1 MRLWAK
7 ELLDYLH
14 VPTWDA
20 SCQGPFD
27 PCAWVNLPAECGT
40 TPLDIFNTGGGG
52 VQIRTQ
58 NCTWLFSDGC
68 ELYLPGG
75 ITFPDGSSIM
85 SAPKALS
92 ITDGTHSVTGVTE
105 INFDGAMVSGTSPNG
120 IVTISS
126 GGVTSVGMSVPSAF
140 SVSPSTITSSGTF
153 TITGAGN
160 SSQYVNGAGALAS
173 ISGLLSGTTNYIP
186 YFSST
191 TSLVSGPLYVSGTNV
206 ALNTTNFLKVGAK
219 DNATTAGGTTSVPS
233 FTISNVSGV
242 VAYSAQ
248 INDGSSDKRVA
259 YFVNGVDS
267 LWGHS
272 FTQSSGSAYTYG
284 IWMSTNRVLSLAGNG
299 NMILRTSNI
308 SGDFT
313 DTGYKLDVFGTL
325 RVASAVTF
333 SSIPSGS
340 TSSLVYY
347 NTATGAISY
356 NATMPSGYTLGD
368 TLYGNNASGLS
379 ALSGNTTTANKF
391 LSQTGTGSVSAAP
404 IWFDLFNTANTWSAR
419 QTFSAST
426 PTLFTY
432 TNASLGTSGVA
443 ITHLN
448 SYASTAG
455 NGNGAQWAL
464 TDSLSGKTISTV
476 RLGYQSNSA
485 GTIAG
490 YVTFG
495 IVNEQYSGSTVNPYF
510 TIDGGR
516 GMNASFVPLQILGGG
531 NTATGIPSANPA
543 AYLDVVGSFA
553 AGISLTTSSMSLGD
567 GHCTIL
573 CSAATGA
580 INITLPQIAGR
591 ERRIYTI
598 KKIDSSANVVTVYA
612 SSGEYVEGPNPS
624 FPLPTTQ
631 FSSITVQAF
640 NSNKTWYII
649 GKV

>member
-1 MRLWAK
+1 MGPFVWNSNQNIPQLPPYSLYIKSGFSTPNYDSFGFDVRLWAK

-20 SCQGPFD
+20 SCQGPFA
-27 PCAWVNLPAECGT
+27 PCAWVGLPSCGT
-40 TPLDIFNTGGGG
+40 TPLDIYNIGGGG
-52 VQIRTQ
+52 VQIRTE
-58 NCTWLFSDGC
+58 NCTWFFSDGC

-85 SAPKALS
+85 SAPRALS
-92 ITDGTHSVTGVTE
+92 ITDGTNSVTGVTA
-105 INFDGAMVSGTSPNG
+105 INFNGAVVSGTSPNG

-126 GGVTSVGMSVPSAF
+126 AG
-140 SVSPSTITSSGTF
+140 ITGSGT
-153 TITGAGN
+153 N
-160 SSQYVNGAGALAS
+160 
-173 ISGLLSGTTNYIP
+173 NYIP
-186 YFSST
+186 YFNSST
-191 TSLVSGPLYVSGTNV
+191 SIASSLLYFNGSQVG
-206 ALNTTNFLKVGAK
+206 LNTTSFLTVGAK
-219 DNATTAGGTTSVPS
+219 DNAATASGTTSNPS

-248 INDGSSDKRVA
+248 INDGTLDKRVA

-284 IWMSTNRVLSLAGNG
+284 IWMSTSRVLSLRSNG
-299 NMILRTSNI
+299 NMILRSSTTTS
-308 SGDFT
+308 DFN
-313 DTGYKLDVFGTL
+313 DTGYKLDVFGTF
-325 RVASAVTF
+325 RTNSGVTF
-333 SSIPSGS
+333 SGIPSGS

-347 NTATGAISY
+347 NASTGAISY

-368 TLYGNNASGLS
+368 TLYGNASGVLS
-379 ALSGNTTTANKF
+379 ALPGNTTTANKF
-391 LSQTGTGSVSAAP
+391 LTQTGTGSVSAAP
-404 IWFDLFNTANTWSAR
+404 VWFDLFGTANTWSAR
-419 QTFSAST
+419 QTFSASS

-448 SYASTAG
+448 SYAYTGAI
-455 NGNGAQWAL
+455 GNGAQWAL

-510 TIDGGR
+510 TVDGGR

-531 NTATGIPSANPA
+531 TTSTGLPTTNPA
-543 AYLDVVGSFA
+543 ASLDVVGSF
-553 AGISLTTSSMSLGD
+553 GTNITLVSSTTALGD
-567 GHCTIL
+567 SHSTVL
-573 CSAATGA
+573 CSAATGT
-580 INITLPQIAGR
+580 INITLPTASARQ
-591 ERRIYTI
+591 RRIYTI
-598 KKIDSSANVVTVYA
+598 KKIDSSANNVTITP
-612 SSGEYVEGPNPS
+612 SSLEYIEGS
-624 FPLPTTQ
+624 TGAYTLSAQ
-631 FSSITVQAF
+631 WSSITIQAYGTL
-640 NSNKTWYII
+640 NWYII